1 MGVVII
7 SAKLILLLIVV
18 LKTRSHDL
26 IIHYLAIIE
35 TKFTFKFIGI
45 PLFLIGLNRL
55 GVFLGEV
62 YKYVYIKVFCFIC
75 NRRKAIAKNM
85 ARKKKQLKYQ
95 VSEEKFNGVI
105 IDDLEYDEEKKVTV
119 PLVLIL
125 LSVIGYLLIGGYFF
139 TQLGEEWTLV
149 QSIYGSYQA
158 VSTIG
163 KKTS

>member
-1 MGVVII
+1 M
-7 SAKLILLLIVV
+7 
-18 LKTRSHDL
+18 
-26 IIHYLAIIE
+26 
-35 TKFTFKFIGI
+35 
-45 PLFLIGLNRL
+45 
-55 GVFLGEV
+55 
-62 YKYVYIKVFCFIC
+62 KVFCFIC
-75 NRRKAIAKNM
+75 NRRKTIAKNM
-85 ARKKKQLKYQ
+85 ARKKKELKYQ

-105 IDDLEYDEEKKVTV
+105 IDDLEDDEEKKVTV